1 MKAELKWLHSPD
13 VDLDIFEPEQP
24 DCFGFLL
31 QAGIGPAGSDAADTF
46 DLQVCTP
53 GWLVDR
59 YRRDGG
65 PPYRFGTNLMIVF
78 SYDLGVIRGALRH
91 QCDRITGAN
100 WEELAAELSRIA
112 AWEFDGY
119 R

>member
-1 MKAELKWLHSPD
+1 MKAELKWLESPD
-13 VDLDIFEPEQP
+13 VDLNTFEPERP

-31 QAGIGPAGSDAADTF
+31 QAGIGPAGSNAADTF

-53 GWLVDR
+53 AWLVDR
-59 YRRDGG
+59 HRNDGA
-65 PPYRFGTNLMIVF
+65 PPFLFGTNLMIVF
-78 SYDLGVIRGALRH
+78 AYDLGVIRGALQH
-91 QCDRITGAN
+91 HCEGVTGAN
-100 WEELAAELSRIA
+100 WDELAARLSRIA